1 MLSCL
6 FLVLP
11 EVMFHNEQVILDP
24 LSLQQDILTKF
35 VVCQHP
41 VSKDI
46 GFGDERTGETT
57 LEKQIIK

>member
-1 MLSCL
+1 
-6 FLVLP
+6 
-11 EVMFHNEQVILDP
+11 MFHNEQVILDP
-24 LSLQQDILTKF
+24 FSLQQYILTKF